1 MLVVED
7 EAQKC
12 RVPSSSAT
20 NRNEKLNIT
29 KRKRQT
35 SIFQKKGNRLRTPG
49 GSKKMKLAQ
58 EKQLTV
64 RLSATNTPN

>member
-1 MLVVED
+1 MVED

-12 RVPSSSAT
+12 RVPSSSTA
-20 NRNEKLNIT
+20 NKNEKLNIT
-29 KRKRQT
+29 KRKQQT
-35 SIFQKKGNRLRTPG
+35 AIFQQKGNRLRTPG

-64 RLSATNTPN
+64 RLSATNTPK